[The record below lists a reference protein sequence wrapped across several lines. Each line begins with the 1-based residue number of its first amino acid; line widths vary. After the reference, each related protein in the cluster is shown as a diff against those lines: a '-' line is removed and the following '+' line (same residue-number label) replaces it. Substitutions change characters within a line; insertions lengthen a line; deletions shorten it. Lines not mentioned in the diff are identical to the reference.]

1 MDSMLS
7 FCVELLSAIADF
19 LNTEPIF
26 YLFGVLLFVVVCK
39 ALRMLTSW

>member
-1 MDSMLS
+1 MDSMLA

-19 LNTEPIF
+19 LMTEPIF

-39 ALRMLTSW
+39 ALRMLSSW